1 MPKPRIRPLE
11 TLAVMLDE
19 GYECFE
25 LTESIFLFRDVKSLM
40 GSGFYETPSDGGL
53 LALAQSYRNSHYK
66 ASPASRRSSQIS
78 PGEQR
83 KSLGDINPALDT
95 VQEDKL

>member
-1 MPKPRIRPLE
+1 MPKPRIRSLE